1 MDLYH
6 RAKIRRLVN
15 KLSNTTEKPPYYD
28 IDEETRELL
37 EAALNMVA
45 QTATLQIH
53 EDSALGLLEICD
65 SIAERFGIE
74 SHEISVKDETPNYD
88 KGDASITV
96 YRTARTPANTNGTD
110 KPKFRVIDGDKLNK
124 ELPDD
129 DDPIH

>member
-1 MDLYH
+1 
-6 RAKIRRLVN
+6 
-15 KLSNTTEKPPYYD
+15 LSDKTQDYPRYD
-28 IDEETRELL
+28 IDNETRELL

-65 SIAERFGIE
+65 SIAERFGID
-74 SHEISVKDETPNYD
+74 SHEIAVKDQTPNYEG
-88 KGDASITV
+88 GDASITV
-96 YRTARTPANTNGTD
+96 YRTQRPANSNGNG
-110 KPKFRVIDGDKLNK
+110 KPKLKVIDGDKLNK

>member
-6 RAKIRRLVN
+6 REKIRRLRN

-28 IDEETRELL
+28 IDDETRELL

-65 SIAERFGIE
+65 SIAERFGID
-74 SHEISVKDETPNYD
+74 SHEIAVKDQTPNYEG
-88 KGDASITV
+88 GDSSITV
-96 YRTARTPANTNGTD
+96 FRTPRSSNSHN
-110 KPKFRVIDGDKLNK
+110 KPKFKVIDGDKLNRTT
-124 ELPDD
+124 PDD
-129 DDPIH
+129 DDQIH